1 MVQQY
6 MNGMISWLSG
16 LLGLVSMGSKALK
29 EPPK

>member
-6 MNGMISWLSG
+6 MNGMLSWLG
-16 LLGLVSMGSKALK
+16 GVFGLVSMGSKALK